1 MNTNRHRSS
10 NPRAEATAASP
21 LGPHPSSR
29 RVFIQRAGLG
39 LVAVSSLPAIAS
51 LGWSEALAN
60 AAAAPWA
67 KPATR
72 RSPTAITPGGTLVGA
87 LTGEPD
93 TLDPATSAI
102 YTGAQVYDNIFSKL
116 VDIDTDGT
124 FYGVL
129 ATQWTATDDVTW
141 VFDLVP
147 DVRFHNGEVL
157 TPQDVVFTFHRILDP
172 ATASPYSGLFDTID
186 EVTATGEAQVTFTLK
201 TPFGPFLTNLAN
213 NGQIVNQKA
222 IEAADPSR
230 NPIGTGPFTFVEW
243 VQGQKVTLEK
253 NPDYFIDSKPAFDG
267 VEMRFLLV
275 DQGRVDGLRSGELQW
290 IDAVPLSQLQ
300 TLSTDGDLT
309 YVTSPTAGIPDF
321 LAMNVTVA
329 PFDKPEV
336 RQAIAWALDR
346 TAIRDVAY
354 FGAGEVG
361 LAEVP
366 SGSTWFDGA
375 DVYAGGPDIDKAKQ
389 LLASAG
395 ITDTLTINYLGL
407 PQYPELLKTG
417 EVVREQLKAIGINME
432 IEQVDVSVWFDRY
445 TSGDYQITS
454 AYQERSVD
462 PDNFYSL
469 VVKTGA
475 GANAMKYSNPD
486 LDAKIDAARQ
496 ATDDAERRPLYAE
509 IRAIV
514 QDEAPLIFVHYETIN
529 YLMTSDVVGSTV
541 NPTLGLRLENMG
553 FSGG

>member
-1 MNTNRHRSS
+1 MNHDIPSD
-10 NPRAEATAASP
+10 
-21 LGPHPSSR
+21 PHSGAPQPTSR
-29 RVFIQRAGLG
+29 RVFIQRAGMGVIALG
-39 LVAVSSLPAIAS
+39 SLPAF
-51 LGWSEALAN
+51 LA
-60 AAAAPWA
+60 ACGSDDDTTSTSTGGST
-67 KPATR
+67 ATG
-72 RSPTAITPGGTLVGA
+72 TIKPGGTLVGA

-116 VDIDTDGT
+116 VDIDTDGS

-129 ATQWTATDDVTW
+129 ATKWTNTDPTTW
-141 VFDLVP
+141 VFDLVTNAT
-147 DVRFHNGEVL
+147 FHNGAAL
-157 TPQDVVFTFHRILDP
+157 TPADVIYTFQRILDP
-172 ATASPYSGLFDTID
+172 ATASPYSGLFDSID
-186 EVTATGEAQVTFTLK
+186 TVTKTGDAQVTFKLK

-222 IEAADPSR
+222 IESGDPAR
-230 NPIGTGPFTFVEW
+230 NPVGTGPFKFGEW

-253 NPDYFIDSKPAFDG
+253 NTDYFIAGKPSFDK

-275 DQGRVDGLRSGELQW
+275 DQGRIDGLSSGELQW
-290 IDAVPLSQLQ
+290 VDAVPLSQLK
-300 TLSTDGDLT
+300 TLSTSSEYT
-309 YVTSPTAGIPDF
+309 YASSPTAGIPDF

-329 PFDKPEV
+329 PFDKKEV

-361 LAEVP
+361 LEEVP
-366 SGSTWFDGA
+366 SGSTWYDGA
-375 DVYAGGPDIDKAKQ
+375 DVYADGPNLDKAKE
-389 LLASAG
+389 LLKAAG
-395 ITDTLTINYLGL
+395 IDGDLTIKYLGL

-417 EVVREQLKAIGINME
+417 EVVRDQLKKIGITMD

-445 TSGDYQITS
+445 TKGDYQITS

-475 GANAMKYSNPD
+475 GANAMQYSNAD

-496 ATDDAERRPLYAE
+496 ETDEAKRKTMYSE
-509 IRAIV
+509 IRKVV
-514 QDEAPLIFVHYETIN
+514 QDDAPLIFVHYETIN
-529 YLMTSDVVGSTV
+529 YLMAKKVTGSTV
-541 NPTLGLRLENMG
+541 NPTLGIRLENMG
-553 FSGG
+553 FTS